1 MLKINC
7 IECNERLI
15 DYMRKLHQNE
25 EFQRSM
31 LISSGVFDKSGKE
44 ANKIVQSDETV
55 LLNWNNEG
63 STAETIIVKPCS
75 SHKGFYEIMVI
86 VAKDFDFVGAK
97 EFDESNCTVIKL
109 PCECRVF

>member
-55 LLNWNNEG
+55 
-63 STAETIIVKPCS
+63 
-75 SHKGFYEIMVI
+75 
-86 VAKDFDFVGAK
+86 
-97 EFDESNCTVIKL
+97 
-109 PCECRVF
+109 